1 MQYRRNPVG
10 NAAGYADVVVVVVD
24 DDGGC
29 RGVDSGLQGRCC

>member
-10 NAAGYADVVVVVVD
+10 NAAGYADVVVD
-24 DDGGC
+24 DDSGC

>member
-10 NAAGYADVVVVVVD
+10 NAAGYADVVVVVD
-24 DDGGC
+24 DNSGC